1 MPKFAK
7 GIQLFTQ
14 LLRYN
19 IMKLAA
25 VIILLS
31 LFSSSPLLAQFSF
44 ERSNHIALLFN
55 GNPLSMPWTGGL
67 NYGQFSEID
76 MDFDGRMDL
85 FVFDRSDDQIRIFL
99 SKNIGGNDVYV
110 EAPQFRF
117 AFPNDLRYRAAL
129 VDYNDDG
136 LPDIFTYG
144 IGGLKVYRNVGNQ
157 TIGHQWVLEEATLR
171 SMQGSVNAILYVSS
185 ADIPAIVDV
194 DGDGD
199 MDILTFHIGGDRV
212 EYHKNL
218 SMDLFGI
225 PDSLKYELRN
235 ECWGNFRESD
245 TDNSITLNSNVFP
258 CGSGGSSVPNPE
270 LVLGDEEI
278 LAIEN
283 SRDERH
289 AGSTLLALDY
299 NNNGVMDLILGDVA
313 YPNLVKLQN
322 GGTAPNTNSSM
333 VSTDY
338 FFPANSTPASVTLF
352 PAAFFVD
359 ADHDGIKDLVVTPN
373 AKIVSENLSS
383 VWRYK
388 NTGTDELPN
397 FVFQESNFLQNQ
409 MIDVGSGSIPI
420 LVDVNGDGLQDLLVA
435 NFFAYKPVLDK
446 ESRVAYYR
454 NTGTAEN
461 PVFTFVT
468 YNQFNLISFGLGLRV
483 VPTFGDIDGDGD
495 LDMIVGDE
503 TGRIHLFT
511 NAAGAGNTMN
521 FTTQSFNL
529 QDEDGGIIDV
539 GTFSAPTLV
548 DLNRDG
554 LLDLVIGNKNGL
566 LQYYQNMGT
575 ATNPSFVLMNSNL
588 GGIDVA
594 PDSPD
599 GYAVP
604 NFVDVDGAWHLFIGA
619 RDGKMHYATGIE
631 DNLLPGAEF
640 DIYGNNF
647 IGFNIQSY
655 SAFCIGDVND
665 NGRFEL
671 FAGNDLGGIELFE
684 HDPNS
689 NISVP
694 EETWENQILVY
705 PNPTE
710 NTVYII
716 NLPENARIT
725 VLNAVGQ
732 SLLTAQV
739 SASQIQLDLSAY
751 QRGVYFLV
759 VEANGSVKT
768 IKVVK
773 N

>member
-1 MPKFAK
+1 MKNPQIHFLTFAFV
-7 GIQLFTQ
+7 LMTFCA
-14 LLRYN
+14 N
-19 IMKLAA
+19 
-25 VIILLS
+25 
-31 LFSSSPLLAQFSF
+31 AQFSF
-44 ERSNHIALLFN
+44 ERSNHINLMFA
-55 GNPLSMPWTGGL
+55 GNELPMPWAGGL
-67 NYGQFSEID
+67 NYAQFSEID
-76 MDFDGRMDL
+76 MDFDGRIDL

-99 SKNIGGNDVYV
+99 SKNIAGNDVYI
-110 EAPQFRF
+110 EAPEYRF
-117 AFPNDLRYRAAL
+117 AFPSDLRYRAAL
-129 VDYNDDG
+129 VDYNYDG

-144 IGGLKVYRNVGNQ
+144 IGGLKVYRNVGNE
-157 TIGHQWVLEEATLR
+157 TIGHQWVLEEASLR
-171 SMQGSVNAILYVSS
+171 SMQGNVNAILYVSS

-199 MDILTFHIGGDRV
+199 FDILTFHIGGDRV

-218 SMDLFGI
+218 SMELFGI
-225 PDSLKYELRN
+225 PDSLKFELRN

-245 TDNSITLNSNVFP
+245 TDNNITLNSNVFP

-270 LVLGDEEI
+270 FVLTDEDI
-278 LAIEN
+278 LALEEN
-283 SRDERH
+283 RDERH
-289 AGSTLLALDY
+289 AGSTVLAMDY
-299 NNNGVMDLILGDVA
+299 NNSGVMDLILGDIA

-322 GGTAPNTNSSM
+322 GGTVPNTNSSM
-333 VSTDY
+333 ISVDY
-338 FFPANSTPASVTLF
+338 FFPGNSTPASVSLF
-352 PAAFFVD
+352 PAPFFVD
-359 ADHDGIKDLVVTPN
+359 ANHDGVKDLVVTPN
-373 AKIVSENLSS
+373 AKIVSENMNGI
-383 VWRYK
+383 WRYV
-388 NTGTDELPN
+388 NTGTNELPN
-397 FVFQESNFLQNQ
+397 FVFQESNFLQAD

-461 PVFTFVT
+461 PIFTFVT
-468 YNQFNLISFGLGLRV
+468 YNQFNLNSFGLGLRV

-529 QDEDGGIIDV
+529 QDEDGNIIDV
-539 GTFSAPTLV
+539 GTFSSPTLV

-566 LQYYQNMGT
+566 LFYYQNTGT
-575 ATNPSFVLMNSNL
+575 ANNPSFVLVNPNL
-588 GGIDVA
+588 GNIDVA
-594 PDSPD
+594 PNSPD

-604 NFVDVDGAWHLFIGA
+604 HFVDLDGSWHLFIGA

-631 DNLLPGAEF
+631 DNLLPNAEF
-640 DIYGNNF
+640 DLYVPQF
-647 IGFNIQSY
+647 VGFNAQSY
-655 SAFCIGDVND
+655 SAFAIADLNG
-665 NGRFEL
+665 NGRLEL

-694 EETWENQILVY
+694 EESWENQILVY

-710 NTVYII
+710 HVVYVM

-732 SLLTAQV
+732 SLLTEQV

-751 QRGVYFLV
+751 QRGIYFLV
-759 VEANGSVKT
+759 VEANGLVKT
-768 IKVVK
+768 VKVIKS
-773 N
+773 

>member
-1 MPKFAK
+1 
-7 GIQLFTQ
+7 
-14 LLRYN
+14 
-19 IMKLAA
+19 MKHASYL
-25 VIILLS
+25 ILLFM
-31 LFSSSPLLAQFSF
+31 FSSLPLWSQFSF
-44 ERSNHIALLFN
+44 ERSNHINLLFN
-55 GNPLSMPWTGGL
+55 GNPLSMPWAGGL
-67 NYGQFSEID
+67 NYAQFSEID

-85 FVFDRSDDQIRIFL
+85 FAFDRSDDQIRIFL

-144 IGGLKVYRNVGNQ
+144 IGGMKVYRNVGNE
-157 TIGHQWVLEEATLR
+157 TIGHQFVLEEAILR
-171 SMQGSVNAILYVSS
+171 SMQGNINAVMYVSS

-199 MDILTFHIGGDRV
+199 VDILTFHIGGDRV

-218 SMDLFGI
+218 SMELFGI

-245 TDNSITLNSNVFP
+245 TDNTITLNSNVFP
-258 CGSGGSSVPNPE
+258 CGSGGSGVPNPE
-270 LVLGDEEI
+270 FVLSDEEI
-278 LAIEN
+278 MAIEN
-283 SRDERH
+283 NRDERH
-289 AGSTLLALDY
+289 AGSTLMALDY
-299 NNNGVMDLILGDVA
+299 NNNGVMDLVLGDIA
-313 YPNLVKLQN
+313 YPNLVKMQN
-322 GGTAPNTNSSM
+322 GGSAPNTNSSM
-333 VSTDY
+333 ASVDY
-338 FFPANSTPASVTLF
+338 FFPGNSTPASVTLF
-352 PAAFFVD
+352 PAAFLVD
-359 ADHDGIKDLVVTPN
+359 ADHDGVKDLVVTPN
-373 AKIVSENLSS
+373 AKIVSENISS

-397 FVFQESNFLQNQ
+397 FVFQEENFLQNQ
-409 MIDVGSGSIPI
+409 MIDVGSGSMPS

-435 NFFAYKPVLDK
+435 NFFAYKPILDK

-468 YNQFNLISFGLGLRV
+468 YNQFNLTSFGLGLRV

-495 LDMIVGDE
+495 LDMILGDE

-511 NAAGAGNTMN
+511 NSAGSGNTMAFSN
-521 FTTQSFNL
+521 QTFNL
-529 QDEDGGIIDV
+529 QDEDGNFISV
-539 GTFSAPTLV
+539 GTFSAPCLV
-548 DLNRDG
+548 DVDRDG
-554 LLDLVIGNKNGL
+554 LLDLVIGNKNGIL
-566 LQYYQNMGT
+566 AYYRNSGT
-575 ATNPSFVLMNSNL
+575 ASNPAFVLVNPNF

-599 GYAVP
+599 GYSVP
-604 NFVDVDGAWHLFIGA
+604 HFVDIDGSWHLFIGA

-631 DNLLPGAEF
+631 NNVNPGQSF
-640 DIYGNNF
+640 DLYVPQF
-647 IGFNIQSY
+647 AGFNAQSY
-655 SAFCIGDVND
+655 SAFAIGDVNG
-665 NGRFEL
+665 NERFEL
-671 FAGNDLGGIELFE
+671 FSGNDLGGVDLFE

-705 PNPTE
+705 PNPSE
-710 NTVYII
+710 NVVYVL

-732 SLLTAQV
+732 SLLIAQV
-739 SASQIQLDLSAY
+739 SASQIQLDLSDY
-751 QRGVYFLV
+751 QRGIYFLV
-759 VEANGSVKT
+759 VEANGVVKT
-768 IKVVK
+768 VKVVK
-773 N
+773 H